1 MNQSDILR
9 FPFAEERLHFLQN
22 QMVDDSKAESASQY
36 IEKGNHNTSSITSF
50 IVAFSIFVIM
60 SFIICLVT
68 ALYSSPR
75 MHQFMKYVSGVVL
88 RRKHDLWSKKR
99 GRYSQ
104 VENEEAGDWEKGG
117 EKGREK
123 GGDAMEY
130 DCENTFVGVTV
141 PLMHKVTVI

>member
-22 QMVDDSKAESASQY
+22 QILEDSKAESASQY
-36 IEKGNHNTSSITSF
+36 IEKGNHNASSISSF
-50 IVAFSIFVIM
+50 VVAFSIFVMM
-60 SFIICLVT
+60 SFIICLIT

-75 MHQFMKYVSGVVL
+75 MHQLRKYVSGVVL
-88 RRKHDLWSKKR
+88 RRKHDLWLKRR

-104 VENEEAGDWEKGG
+104 VENEEDGEKGG
-117 EKGREK
+117 EK